1 MERRLQLKNDILQ
14 TTAASFEQTAMEVFQ
29 YQAVHN
35 PLYAEFLSL
44 LKVSPKKIA
53 RLSQIPFLPI
63 SLFKNYQIQTGDW
76 SPQAVFTSSGTT
88 GAQTSRHLVRDLDF
102 YRQISLRGFHEF
114 YPPLSEFCI
123 LALLPSYLER
133 QGSSLVFMVQEFM
146 KRAHPRSDFF
156 LEDRAGLRAAVLQC
170 REEGIPVL
178 LIGVSFALLD
188 LGEMGALD
196 LRGEVVMETG
206 GMKGRRKELT
216 RTELHEQLKR
226 AFGSEKIHSEYGMT
240 ELMSQGWS
248 QGDGRFLC
256 SPSMQVKAREIT
268 DPFSEVRIG
277 RPGALNIIDLG
288 NLDSIA
294 FIATDDLGRVYED
307 GSFEVLGRLDGS
319 DIRGCNL
326 LVGAES

>member
-14 TTAASFEQTAMEVFQ
+14 TTAASFKQTALDVFQ
-29 YQAVHN
+29 YQATHN

-44 LKVSPKKIA
+44 LEVSPKKISD
-53 RLSQIPFLPI
+53 LSQIPFLPI
-63 SLFKNYQIQTGDW
+63 SLFKNYQIQTGEW

-102 YRQISLRGFHEF
+102 YRAISLRGFHTF
-114 YPPLSEFCI
+114 YPPLSNFCI

-146 KRAHPRSDFF
+146 KMADPRSDFF
-156 LEDRAGLRAAVLQC
+156 LDDMEALRARVLEC
-170 REEGIPVL
+170 RKEGIPIL

-206 GMKGRRKELT
+206 GMKGRRRELT
-216 RTELHEQLKR
+216 RKELHDQLKR
-226 AFGSEKIHSEYGMT
+226 AFLGEHIHSEYGMT

-248 QGDGRFLC
+248 QGDGRFLA
-256 SPSMQVKAREIT
+256 SPSMQVRTRELT
-268 DPFSEVRIG
+268 DPFSETAFG

-288 NLDSIA
+288 NLDTIA
-294 FIATDDLGRVYED
+294 FVATDDLGRVYED

-326 LVGAES
+326 LVGEEV